1 MLLSVCRNVFNR
13 CNTKEAVFSS
23 VWAVVFFESQIPVH
37 VSKVSFHFLCR
48 QYTKYRVSL
57 EKCSRNTQTYALM
70 SRYLRCVIMSHRV
83 SWGGIESNTVV
94 CNRRGNLSHE
104 WDLAAFSR
112 FLPFLELFAQQI
124 LVVQM
129 WPEHSF
135 NISPFEW
142 SFPWPPSGFSIDF

>member
-1 MLLSVCRNVFNR
+1 MLLSVCRNVVNLVTRRKQCFPQFELSFSLRVKYQFTFQSSLFIFLADNR
-13 CNTKEAVFSS
+13 QK
-23 VWAVVFFESQIPVH
+23 Q
-37 VSKVSFHFLCR
+37 K
-48 QYTKYRVSL
+48 VSL
-57 EKCSRNTQTYALM
+57 EKCSSNTQTYALM
-70 SRYLRCVIMSHRV
+70 SCYLCCVIMSHRV